1 MFQPGFEVFATGLV
15 HGQPEILQGG
25 FNGRPVTHGT
35 SGAGLGCSAVGGA
48 VEAADEIFAAY
59 AQELLGGV
67 EEGAF
72 GGLIGGSEI
81 MVLHVL
87 KDFVTGVLAH
97 WLMHANGCTRLLRHP
112 RLLSLTNPR
121 LWVHLLMSQR
131 GRCEYV
137 SFSLWIGGAVVEVIM
152 EKVILETM
160 ETAADADDDQ
170 ATHSPEE
177 WARMKEYVDRWKTL
191 GPLLEEQREA
201 DVRRSD
207 TFSAFSFFAGMPRQN
222 AVIFPAE
229 PTSGLVQQ
237 QQWFQKLRVN

>member
-1 MFQPGFEVFATGLV
+1 M
-15 HGQPEILQGG
+15 
-25 FNGRPVTHGT
+25 N
-35 SGAGLGCSAVGGA
+35 C
-48 VEAADEIFAAY
+48 
-59 AQELLGGV
+59 
-67 EEGAF
+67 
-72 GGLIGGSEI
+72 
-81 MVLHVL
+81 
-87 KDFVTGVLAH
+87 
-97 WLMHANGCTRLLRHP
+97 
-112 RLLSLTNPR
+112 
-121 LWVHLLMSQR
+121 
-131 GRCEYV
+131 RCEYV